1 MTKQHD
7 VEVIL
12 ALCQDH
18 MSSFSSLAL
27 KPNSSTRS
35 ALLEQLAVE
44 LRKEVTHPDYVRC
57 SFLPHAGSHL
67 LHEIR
72 QHAPLDDARLTGL
85 GMGSSAL

>member
-57 SFLPHAGSHL
+57 SFLRSHL